1 MNRPSFPCSPVM
13 AARVVDSRTGKGD
26 AMSRVAEQDPE
37 VAKALAGEDQ
47 RQRQSI
53 VLIASEN
60 YASRAVLEAQSG
72 VMNNKYAEGYP
83 GRRYYGGCEYVDV
96 VEDLAIQ
103 RAKAL
108 FDAQHV
114 NVQPHSGAQANMA
127 AYFALMD
134 TGDTMMGMQLD
145 HGGHLTHGA
154 SVNFSGKLYNIV
166 PYGVDRETETIDYD
180 QVERLALQHRPKLI
194 VAGCSSYS
202 RIIDFPRFRAIA
214 DQVDATL
221 MVDMAHISG
230 LVAGGAHPSPFPYA
244 QVVTSTTQ
252 KSLRG
257 PRGGLILC
265 DDDLARKTDFAV
277 FPFTQGGP
285 FMHVIAAK
293 AVCFGEAQRPEFTKY
308 ASQVVTNCQTL
319 ARELSEAGFRLVSG
333 GTDNHLILVDLTPM
347 GITGQKAETALE
359 SVGII
364 ANKNAIPYDPNP
376 PRVASGLR
384 LGTPAITSRGF
395 DEAAVK
401 QVAQLIVRTLANLED
416 QQGQRQ
422 VASEVKALASSY
434 PVPGIDL

>member
-1 MNRPSFPCSPVM
+1 MS
-13 AARVVDSRTGKGD
+13 RVVD
-26 AMSRVAEQDPE
+26 QDPE
-37 VAKALAGEDQ
+37 VAKALAGEDR
-47 RQRQSI
+47 RQRESI

-60 YASRAVLEAQSG
+60 YASQAVLEAQSG

-83 GRRYYGGCEYVDV
+83 GRRYYGGCQYVDV

-103 RAKAL
+103 RAKEL
-108 FDAQHV
+108 FDAEHV

-127 AYFALMD
+127 AYFSLLEP
-134 TGDTMMGMQLD
+134 GDTIMGMRLD
-145 HGGHLTHGA
+145 HGGHLTHG
-154 SVNFSGKLYNIV
+154 SNVNFSGKLYEFV
-166 PYGVDRETETIDYD
+166 PYGVDRDSEAIDYD
-180 QVERLALQHRPKLI
+180 EVERLALEHRPKVI

-202 RIIDFPRFRAIA
+202 RILDFPRFRAIA

-230 LVAGGAHPSPFPYA
+230 LVAGGVHPSPLPYA
-244 QVVTSTTQ
+244 HVVTSTTQ

-265 DDDLARKTDFAV
+265 QEDLARKADFGV

-293 AVCFGEAQRPEFTKY
+293 AVCFGEALRPEFARY
-308 ASQVVTNCQTL
+308 ASQVVDNCQTL
-319 ARELSEAGFRLVSG
+319 AQELSEAGLRLVSG
-333 GTDNHLILVDLTPM
+333 GTENHLVLVDVTPLDM
-347 GITGQKAETALE
+347 TGQQAESALE
-359 SVGII
+359 SVGIV
-364 ANKNAIPYDPNP
+364 ANKNVIPYDTQP
-376 PRVASGLR
+376 PRVTSGLR

-401 QVAQLIVRTLANLED
+401 RVAQLIIRTLASMDD
-416 QQGQRQ
+416 QDALRVVGG
-422 VASEVKALASSY
+422 EVKEFASSY